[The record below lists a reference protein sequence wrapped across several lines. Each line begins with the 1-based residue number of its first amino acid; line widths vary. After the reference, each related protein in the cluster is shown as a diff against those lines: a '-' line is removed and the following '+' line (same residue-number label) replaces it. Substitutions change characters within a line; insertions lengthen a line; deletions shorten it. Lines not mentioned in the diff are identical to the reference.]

1 MPPPRKPQTGAAS
14 KEENIYIPSFISKRP
29 FYAGEE
35 GDDDNDYLKH
45 QRREEKNEKAQWYVR
60 GKKAGP
66 AATKYRKGACENC
79 GSMTHK
85 AKDCLSRP
93 RAKGAKW
100 TGKDIQ
106 ADEVVQDV
114 KLGWD
119 AKRDRWNGYDA
130 REYRRVVDDFNEME
144 ELRKQAKN
152 AIAGDDDDE
161 EGKDDGDKYAEE
173 NDMSKHQSTAT
184 RQLRIRE
191 DTAKYLLNLDLES
204 AKYDPKTRA
213 LVNSGATADKAAD
226 LFAEEG
232 FMRSSGDAGEFEKAQ
247 RYAWEA
253 QEKSG
258 DTTQHLQAN
267 PTAGA
272 FYRKKQAEEAEE
284 RRLERERELLEKYGG
299 DAHKAMPAA
308 LRNMAMSESETFV
321 EYDEAG
327 LIKGAP
333 LRGVKSKYAE
343 DVLINNHTS
352 VWGSWWSNFKW
363 GYACCHSFI
372 KNSYCTGEEGKEAWE
387 AAQRQRFE
395 APVTERE
402 AEPLPKE
409 SEEAELGTTL
419 KDASSRKRTQEEM
432 LNGVSEAEMDEYR
445 RKRTVAQD
453 PMANLLGQG
462 EVDVLLGVETDNEGG
477 DIDDLLANTDVAL
490 ANQDTGVVDGLG
502 KTELVDTGLQAAL
515 QEILNLQGQDVIE
528 LHARLVENTDTDETS
543 NQGIAFEKSLGVLL
557 VEVLDGLMQI
567 DIDIPGSTTDLG
579 QSQTDSPD
587 LTLVAQ
593 AILSNELQLRVP
605 DQK

>member
-1 MPPPRKPQTGAAS
+1 MPPPRKHETGAAS

-35 GDDDNDYLKH
+35 GDDNDYLKH
-45 QRREEKNEKAQWYVR
+45 QRREEKNETSQWYDR
-60 GKKAGP
+60 GKKVGP

-79 GSMTHK
+79 GSMTHN

-106 ADEVVQDV
+106 ADEVIQDV

-130 REYRRVVDDFNEME
+130 REYRRVIDDFHQMD
-144 ELRKQAKN
+144 ELRKQARN
-152 AIAGDDDDE
+152 ITDGDDDDDDDE
-161 EGKDDGDKYAEE
+161 KDDGDKYAEE

-213 LVNSGATADKAAD
+213 LVNSGATADRAAD

-253 QEKSG
+253 QENSG
-258 DTTQHLQAN
+258 NTSQHLQAN

-272 FYRKKQAEEAEE
+272 FYRKIQSEEAEK
-284 RRLERERELLEKYGG
+284 RRVEREQQLLEKYGG
-299 DAHKAMPAA
+299 DGHKAMPAA
-308 LRNMAMSESETFV
+308 LRNMALSESETFV

-333 LRGVKSKYAE
+333 LRGAKSKYAE
-343 DVLINNHTS
+343 DTLVNNHTS

-372 KNSYCTGEEGKEAWE
+372 RNSYCTGEEGKEAWE
-387 AAQRQRFE
+387 AAERQRFG
-395 APVTERE
+395 APTSEQE
-402 AEPLPKE
+402 AEPLPVERE
-409 SEEAELGTTL
+409 SAEPELGSAMQSTRS
-419 KDASSRKRTQEEM
+419 KKRTQEEM
-432 LNGVSEAEMDEYR
+432 RNGVSEAEMDEYR

-453 PMANLLGQG
+453 PMANLLGK
-462 EVDVLLGVETDNEGG
+462 D
-477 DIDDLLANTDVAL
+477 
-490 ANQDTGVVDGLG
+490 
-502 KTELVDTGLQAAL
+502 EL
-515 QEILNLQGQDVIE
+515 I
-528 LHARLVENTDTDETS
+528 S
-543 NQGIAFEKSLGVLL
+543 
-557 VEVLDGLMQI
+557 
-567 DIDIPGSTTDLG
+567 
-579 QSQTDSPD
+579 
-587 LTLVAQ
+587 
-593 AILSNELQLRVP
+593 
-605 DQK
+605 